1 MSIFDRFLPK
11 KRPLE
16 IKNNMPK
23 EKENMKK
30 TFGIYCNKHH
40 GTKNDKLCPKC
51 TALLATVMTKM
62 NRCPYGITKPI
73 CDRCEI
79 QCFGEK
85 QTKEFME
92 IMKSTGTGRFFKH
105 PIMAIKHKMASMSVD
120 YSKHEMEKRQKEK
133 DKAKEKNAQE
143 KAKAKEKAEKD
154 K

>member
-1 MSIFDRFLPK
+1 MSILDRFKPSK
-11 KRPLE
+11 QQPE

-23 EKENMKK
+23 EKENLKK
-30 TFGIYCNKHH
+30 TFGVYCNKHH
-40 GTKNDKLCPKC
+40 NTKSGKLCPKC

-79 QCFGEK
+79 QCFGTK

-92 IMKSTGTGRFFKH
+92 IMTSSTRGMFFKH
-105 PIMAIKHKMASMSVD
+105 PIMTIKHKIASMSVD
-120 YSKHEMEKRQKEK
+120 YSKNEQEKRQREK
-133 DKAKEKNAQE
+133 DKAKAKNAEE
-143 KAKAKEKAEKD
+143 KAKAKDAAEK